1 MENKI
6 ELTAFQYVSYWWI
19 NRMKEFVQDV
29 IKVGYSSNEGV
40 EFTQIFAGL
49 NDQHWRILYLKLAQL
64 IEEEYNKEN
73 KFVQS
78 TKSVDNGHYVG
89 HGKINEM
96 LKSIIHLDIPNAKL
110 NPTGQ
115 MSINTS
121 IFEEDGK
128 PTAFLYN
135 DDAFDKI
142 VVKADLCVEKNYILT
157 GDKSFLGEENNN
169 SK

>member
-1 MENKI
+1 MEDKI
-6 ELTAFQYVSYWWI
+6 ELTAFQYVSHWWI
-19 NRMKEFVQDV
+19 NRMREFVQDV
-29 IKVGYSSNEGV
+29 IKVGYSTNEGV
-40 EFTQIFAGL
+40 EFTQMFAGL
-49 NDQHWRILYLKLAQL
+49 NDQHWRILYLRLTQL
-64 IEEEYNKEN
+64 IEKEYKKEN

-78 TKSVDNGHYVG
+78 TKSVDNDHYVG

-142 VVKADLCVEKNYILT
+142 IVKADLNVEKNYILT
-157 GDKSFLGEENNN
+157 GDESFLNEENNN
-169 SK
+169 K